1 MEKLDLT
8 QNTFTLA
15 KQIRQEGEDWQSA
28 IQRATQLK
36 NSVSSSATK
45 SNQSG
50 AHKTADKLGN
60 ASLVGNAQLVS
71 K

>member
-15 KQIRQEGEDWQSA
+15 KQIRQEGEEWQSA
-28 IQRATQLK
+28 VQRATQLK
-36 NSVSSSATK
+36 NSVPSTATK
-45 SNQSG
+45 STQSG
-50 AHKTADKLGN
+50 ERLTASKLGN
-60 ASLVGNAQLVS
+60 ASMVGKAQSIV